1 MNSATQLIERSQ
13 SRISQTHLSVVAA
26 NPELER
32 EAYPGELAFLRKQSS
47 RLTHLVDELPSGVVM
62 VDHSGVITSSNQ
74 AAIDMLG
81 EPLIGEYWFDVI
93 RRSFAPKDDDGYE
106 VSLVDG
112 RRVKLSICPLEDHMG
127 QLIVVTDLTE
137 TRLMQERISHMQRL
151 SALGKMVAS
160 LAHQVRTPLSAALL
174 YASNLGRENLP
185 SVSKDKFHSKLMSRL
200 DDIGQQVNN
209 MLLFARSGGNEVVET
224 ISLQQLLTEVRLGA
238 EAMISQQTV
247 DVQVNLPDPDVLIQG
262 NKSALASAIQNL
274 IHNSLHAIA
283 ESQTASGLVRIA
295 AFCDEHDSEK
305 VIIRVEDNGSGM
317 DESVRERVFEPFYTT
332 KSHGTG
338 LGLSVVKAVTHAHQG
353 VLSVSDSSLTNDETG
368 VQIDMH
374 LPIKPMTDE
383 SSPTQQ

>member
-1 MNSATQLIERSQ
+1 MNSATQITDRSH

-62 VDHSGVITSSNQ
+62 VDPSGVITSSNQ
-74 AAIDMLG
+74 AAVDMLG
-81 EPLIGEYWFDVI
+81 EPLVGEYWFDVI
-93 RRSFAPKDDDGYE
+93 RRSFAPKEDDGHE

-185 SVSKDKFHSKLMSRL
+185 SVSKTKFHSKLMSRL

-209 MLLFARSGGNEVVET
+209 MLLFARSGGNEVVES

-238 EAMISQQTV
+238 EAMISQQAV
-247 DVQVNLPDPDVLIQG
+247 DVQVILPDPDVLIQG

-274 IHNSLHAIA
+274 IHNSLQAIA
-283 ESQTASGLVRIA
+283 EAQSTPGLVRIA
-295 AFCDEHDSEK
+295 AFCDESEPEN

-317 DESVRERVFEPFYTT
+317 DESVRERVFEPFFTT

-353 VLSVSDSSLTNDETG
+353 VLSVADSSLTTDNTG
-368 VQIDMH
+368 VQINMH
-374 LPIKPMTDE
+374 LPIKSTTDE
-383 SSPTQQ
+383 SSATQ